1 MPMGK
6 LPGLKVFCP
15 EGGAVCSIGEGI
27 VPVGIIPGVVPAEG
41 VPAVWQMVSVWQVM
55 PDEAIPAW

>member
-41 VPAVWQMVSVWQVM
+41 VPAVWQVM